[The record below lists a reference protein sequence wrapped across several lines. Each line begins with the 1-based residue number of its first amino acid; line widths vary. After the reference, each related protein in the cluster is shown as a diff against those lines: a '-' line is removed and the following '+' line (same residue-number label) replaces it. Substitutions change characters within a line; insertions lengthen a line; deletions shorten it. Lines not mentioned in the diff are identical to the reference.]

1 MKYITDDGRTVSL
14 LSDIGDGTFAII
26 DEQGIREF
34 YSGTLTQIDGDGL
47 VADIAKL
54 KSERDELNHNINK
67 LQRTLSGLQTTIESR
82 EFKNNL
88 ALKKVYDMLNAEK
101 RYILVVVACREYY
114 IIDNKEL
121 TVVGAEDLYTKIDF
135 NYISFNCYRDVSRV
149 NTKNGTIINTNIEI
163 DVNNSNGVG
172 NKTHTAK
179 NLSGGDGNDLSFHDT
194 LEDLHDHAYNL
205 VMNKKLSV
213 HKYVCICKAFDLSI
227 HQDILSMIRGS
238 INIRVQ
244 SSQQYRET
252 QVISYNEVIDHAKQV
267 LNTTHSLSNPS
278 EILEISKKFDV
289 RL

>member
-1 MKYITDDGRTVSL
+1 MKYLTDDGRTVSL

-26 DEQGIREF
+26 DDQGVREF

-54 KSERDELNHNINK
+54 KSERDELTNYVRK
-67 LQRTLSGLQTTIESR
+67 LRNTISGLHTTIESP

-114 IIDNKEL
+114 VVDNKEL
-121 TVVGAEDLYTKIDF
+121 TVVGAEDLYTKIPF
-135 NYISFNCYRDVSRV
+135 NYIDFNVYRDVSRV
-149 NTKNGTIINTNIEI
+149 NTRNGTVINTNVEI
-163 DVNNSNGVG
+163 NVNNSNGVG
-172 NKTHTAK
+172 AKTHTAK
-179 NLSGGDGNDLSFHDT
+179 NLSGGNGNDLSFHDT
-194 LEDLHDHAYNL
+194 LDDLNEYAYNL

-213 HKYVCICKAFDLSI
+213 HKYVCLCKAFELSI

-238 INIRVQ
+238 INNRVQ

-267 LNTTHSLSNPS
+267 LNTTHTLSNPS

>member
-54 KSERDELNHNINK
+54 KSERDELNHSINK
-67 LQRTLSGLQTTIESR
+67 LQRTLSGLQTTIESP

-114 IIDNKEL
+114 VIDNKEL
-121 TVVGAEDLYTKIDF
+121 TVVGAEDLYAKIDF

-163 DVNNSNGVG
+163 NVNNSNGVG
-172 NKTHTAK
+172 TKTHTAK
-179 NLSGGDGNDLSFHDT
+179 NLSGGNGNDLSFHDT
-194 LEDLHDHAYNL
+194 LDDLHDHAYNL

-213 HKYVCICKAFDLSI
+213 HKYVCLCKAFELSV
-227 HQDILSMIRGS
+227 HHDILLSVNDS
-238 INIRVQ
+238 IINRVQ
-244 SSQQYRET
+244 HNKHYREGVLNST
-252 QVISYNEVIDHAKQV
+252 MELLDHANQL
-267 LNTTHSLSNPS
+267 LNTPKPITDPQ
-278 EILEISKKFDV
+278 EILDISKKFDV